1 MTDIKKDKDRPITQT
16 TQPDAGRRKIL
27 KGAGAVT
34 AASALSVPMILVPPR
49 ANAATELNMIAWYGH
64 ANPTW
69 LKSLR
74 PCTTS
79 KSKPST
85 TLVAITCWH

>member
-64 ANPTW
+64 GETRHGRRV
-69 LKSLR
+69 LR

-79 KSKPST
+79 KIKSQV
-85 TLVAITCWH
+85 LRWWR